1 MHELSIAEA
10 VVAQAERAARDHGG
24 GQVRLIRLSVG
35 ALSGVE
41 PPLLARAFTI
51 ARAGTLAREAELQI
65 ETPPIRVRCPECG
78 AETEA
83 QVNRL
88 ICGQCGN
95 WRVTLTS
102 GEELLL
108 LSLELDLPAD
118 APAPKEASHV

>member
-1 MHELSIAEA
+1 MHELSIAQA
-10 VVAQAERAARDHGG
+10 LMAQVLRASHDHGG
-24 GQVRLIRLSVG
+24 GKVRMIRLSVG

-51 ARAGTLAREAELQI
+51 ARAGTLADEAELQI
-65 ETPPIRVRCPECG
+65 ETPPIRVRCPDCG

-88 ICGQCGN
+88 VCGQCGN

-108 LSLELDLPAD
+108 LSLELDRPAE
-118 APAPKEASHV
+118 AKESSHV